1 MFAQILTTST
11 AMENNTDHKHA
22 QENVFYRIYHS
33 PIFERFMLGIV
44 LLASIIVGLE
54 TSPTLEKEYGTW
66 LHLLDKIILAAFI
79 TELILGIG
87 SYGKAPLNF
96 FKDGWNIFDTM
107 IVIACAL
114 PYILPENAM
123 HAHFFAVLRL
133 VRVLRILK
141 LAEQLQELQIIINAL
156 FNSLPSLFYVFLLIV
171 MYFYIYAVIGTDFF
185 REDCEDFES
194 ILSALLTLFR
204 IVTFDDWAVLMKD
217 LMKRHSAIGVAFYFV
232 SFILFGA
239 MIFLNLF
246 IGIITSELAE
256 LRKARAD
263 AELKKHIKTFAG
275 ATDEEIR
282 TIEAE
287 LAKQLMQTQLMQMQL
302 AQLRAKLHYESSA
315 ASETERQESH
325 YQKV

>member
-1 MFAQILTTST
+1 
-11 AMENNTDHKHA
+11 MENNTERKHVE
-22 QENVFYRIYHS
+22 ENVFYRIYHS
-33 PIFERFMLGIV
+33 PIFERFMLSII
-44 LLASIIVGLE
+44 LLAGIIVGLE
-54 TSPTLEKEYGTW
+54 TSPLLEKEYGTW
-66 LHLLDKIILAAFI
+66 LHLLDKIVLAAFI
-79 TELILGIG
+79 IELILGIG

-96 FKDGWNIFDTM
+96 FKDGWNIFDTV

-185 REDCEDFES
+185 REDCEEFES
-194 ILSALLTLFR
+194 IPSALLTLFR
-204 IVTFDDWAVLMKD
+204 IVTFDDWAALMKD
-217 LMKRHSAIGVAFYFV
+217 LMKNHSPMGVALYFV

-246 IGIITSELAE
+246 IGIITSEMAE
-256 LRKARAD
+256 LRKARAN
-263 AELKKHIKTFAG
+263 AELKKNVETRSHS
-275 ATDEEIR
+275 TDEALHALE
-282 TIEAE
+282 EE
-287 LAKQLMQTQLMQMQL
+287 LSKQLAQTQLML
-302 AQLRAKLHYESSA
+302 AQLTELRLKLCDRFPHPENGLQA
-315 ASETERQESH
+315 PNNQTHQN
-325 YQKV
+325 V